1 MKLSFSLVTE
11 LSWSTGK
18 CVYARYILLKK
29 RKKKIV
35 EASVC
40 MVFCFWNE
48 QMSESVETV
57 SSGEVG
63 FRDQVRDQV
72 RPHIVTSSAELLL
85 LVGIQ
90 KPGRRP
96 QSLLVVVWTT
106 SLYLNLFYLFKSLC
120 VTWSSVPFTWSDSL
134 SASFY
139 RLLEKK
145 PSKWSR
151 GRSSRQ
157 IDAVSSPVQDSTVN
171 TRHLPTF
178 EPFVKFK
185 LLTKTQAERERE
197 KKKKKR
203 NLRLSKHLGHR
214 GNASCDGY
222 KHWQTVLRSELRRF
236 DLRRNRQNQA
246 MINFSMRTWWK
257 YFNALLFI

>member
-1 MKLSFSLVTE
+1 
-11 LSWSTGK
+11 
-18 CVYARYILLKK
+18 
-29 RKKKIV
+29 
-35 EASVC
+35 

-185 LLTKTQAERERE
+185 LLTKTRAERERE
-197 KKKKKR
+197 KKEEEKSQIVK
-203 NLRLSKHLGHR
+203 
-214 GNASCDGY
+214 
-222 KHWQTVLRSELRRF
+222 TLRSPWQRF
-236 DLRRNRQNQA
+236 VWWIQTLANCSALWAPKVWPAPKQA
-246 MINFSMRTWWK
+246 EPGND
-257 YFNALLFI
+257 

>member
-48 QMSESVETV
+48 QMSEYVETV

-63 FRDQVRDQV
+63 FRDQV

-90 KPGRRP
+90 KPGRQP

>member
-1 MKLSFSLVTE
+1 
-11 LSWSTGK
+11 
-18 CVYARYILLKK
+18 
-29 RKKKIV
+29 
-35 EASVC
+35 

-48 QMSESVETV
+48 QMSEYVETV

-185 LLTKTQAERERE
+185 LLTKTRAERERE
-197 KKKKKR
+197 KKEEEKPQIVK
-203 NLRLSKHLGHR
+203 
-214 GNASCDGY
+214 
-222 KHWQTVLRSELRRF
+222 TLRSPWQRF
-236 DLRRNRQNQA
+236 VWWIQTLANCSALWAPKVWPAPKQA
-246 MINFSMRTWWK
+246 EPGND
-257 YFNALLFI
+257 

>member
-1 MKLSFSLVTE
+1 
-11 LSWSTGK
+11 
-18 CVYARYILLKK
+18 
-29 RKKKIV
+29 
-35 EASVC
+35 

-48 QMSESVETV
+48 QMSEYVETV

-185 LLTKTQAERERE
+185 LLTKTRAERERE
-197 KKKKKR
+197 KKEEEKSQIVK
-203 NLRLSKHLGHR
+203 
-214 GNASCDGY
+214 
-222 KHWQTVLRSELRRF
+222 TLRSPWQRF
-236 DLRRNRQNQA
+236 VWWIQTLANCSALWAPKVWPAPKQA
-246 MINFSMRTWWK
+246 EPGND
-257 YFNALLFI
+257 